1 MKNNKALIIKK
12 ITMGVFMKRIFLL
25 AFFLV
30 LPIHS
35 FAKLQEANFILI
47 SESLY
52 EGVLY
57 KIKID
62 ENFITK
68 DDNKIGWILRDK
80 IKCGKKDKYC
90 VDKTRLEVNCK
101 SGRAKI
107 LDIIYEKNTKVVN
120 RKSFNDENW
129 FSIESA
135 ASVAG
140 MAFNFFCSK
149 WTKEELTEGG
159 SFLKYALDSV
169 SGDSIKSFALIN
181 RVPCKE
187 GSLNCSNGGFDVYY
201 QKWESDC
208 INKKSREIES
218 ALTLPNGE
226 SAYWKIGLGNVK
238 ISENYVLGEWK
249 EWMPSFGKLICSKI
263 D

>member
-12 ITMGVFMKRIFLL
+12 VTMGVFMKRIFLL
-25 AFFLV
+25 VFFLV

-35 FAKLQEANFILI
+35 FARLQEANFILI

-107 LDIIYEKNTKVVN
+107 LDITYEKNTKVVN
-120 RKSFNDENW
+120 RESFNSENW

-140 MAFNFFCSK
+140 MAFNFFCGD
-149 WTKEELTEGG
+149 WTAYEVAVGTA
-159 SFLKYALDSV
+159 KYDLNSV
-169 SGDSIKSFALIN
+169 TGNTIKSFSSILHE
-181 RVPCKE
+181 RCTDKYPDCPEGKE
-187 GSLNCSNGGFDVYY
+187 IVRYDI
-201 QKWESDC
+201 WEVDC
-208 INKKSREIES
+208 VNKKSRAIVEAITTPMKDS
-218 ALTLPNGE
+218 Y
-226 SAYWKIGLGNVK
+226 YWEEAFRPIKDSKLGM
-238 ISENYVLGEWK
+238 WQD
-249 EWMPSFGKLICSKI
+249 SFGHLGKVICTKPN
-263 D
+263 

>member
-1 MKNNKALIIKK
+1 
-12 ITMGVFMKRIFLL
+12 MKRIFLL

-35 FAKLQEANFILI
+35 FARLQESNFILI

-107 LDIIYEKNTKVVN
+107 LDIIDEKNTKVVN

-140 MAFNFFCSK
+140 MAFNFFCGD
-149 WTKEELTEGG
+149 WIAYEVDAGTA
-159 SFLKYALDSV
+159 KYDLNSV
-169 SGDSIKSFALIN
+169 TGNTIKSFSFILHE
-181 RVPCKE
+181 RCTDKYPDCPEDKE
-187 GSLNCSNGGFDVYY
+187 IVRYDILEV
-201 QKWESDC
+201 DC
-208 INKKSREIES
+208 VNKKSRAIVEAITTPMKDSYYWEES
-218 ALTLPNGE
+218 FGSIKDSKLGM
-226 SAYWKIGLGNVK
+226 WQDGLGH
-238 ISENYVLGEWK
+238 LGK
-249 EWMPSFGKLICSKI
+249 VICTKPNNG
-263 D
+263 